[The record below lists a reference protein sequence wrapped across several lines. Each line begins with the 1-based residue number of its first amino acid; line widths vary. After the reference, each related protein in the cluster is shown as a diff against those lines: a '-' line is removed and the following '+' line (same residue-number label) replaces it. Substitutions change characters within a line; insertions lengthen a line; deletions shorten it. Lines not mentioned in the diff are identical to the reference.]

1 MARSAMD
8 KSLDNL
14 SLDRF
19 SSQLDKYL
27 RLAHSSALLVSEGDK
42 ANLNILLTML
52 GAIDK
57 DIFDAYYGLFGE
69 PVKPVEQLALK
80 YRVPQSAIYEIISKD
95 LHRLSITPEW
105 QMMMR
110 QLKPIVQKRIGYN
123 KE

>member
-1 MARSAMD
+1 MD

-57 DIFDAYYGLFGE
+57 DIFDAFYGLFGE
-69 PVKPVEQLALK
+69 PVKPVEQPAPAK
-80 YRVPQSAIYEIISKD
+80 KPAAKN